1 MKCDGLLF
9 VRLTANAS
17 FHDQRVKQGRFPA
30 RSHDDMNV
38 WNPFNRIK
46 LRRSSLQQPP
56 ETERTQQDRSLVQRL
71 YTAFEHDLELVDLH
85 GLQFYVQD
93 GVVTIYGLVRHEL
106 DRDMLLS
113 FVRQVPGVKGIDNRL
128 QIVEGR
134 FQYPVA

>member
-1 MKCDGLLF
+1 MACFLF
-9 VRLTANAS
+9 SLTPTALFTICGGGELRILSPSYN
-17 FHDQRVKQGRFPA
+17 
-30 RSHDDMNV
+30 DMNV

-46 LRRSSLQQPP
+46 QRRREPLQQLP
-56 ETERTQQDRSLVQRL
+56 EASRTQQDRTLVQRL
-71 YTAFEHDLELVDLH
+71 HTAFEQDLELVDLH